1 MDVGKSL
8 TYIFEDP
15 RWFTKL
21 LVGTLVLIVS
31 SLLAP
36 ILIGLLGFAIV
47 GGYGLEVL
55 RNVRRE
61 EPFPLPEWKD
71 RWGEW
76 LVLGLKLFVVIL
88 VWVLPLLLLF
98 VPIVLAGFMSGNED
112 LAFLVVA
119 LLTCAGC
126 LAALWGVVVLL
137 VSPAIY
143 IRLAETESIGSGLD
157 VADILL
163 FTRDHIGDVLIALL
177 VYWLA
182 SLVVGMLAS
191 MLGLLLCFV
200 GLFITGPLA
209 QLVTMLIQ
217 SHLYGQVGSSRGRVS
232 GSTAEIEPSTPVT
245 APVLPSERT
254 TRGEAASPEQV
265 SSQSKSEP
273 AATGDESD
281 PPN

>member
-21 LVGTLVLIVS
+21 LVGTLVLVVS
-31 SLLAP
+31 TLLAP
-36 ILIGLLGFAIV
+36 ILIGVLGFAIV

-61 EPFPLPEWKD
+61 APVPLPEWKD

-76 LVLGLKLFVVIL
+76 LILGLKLFVVLL
-88 VWVLPLLLLF
+88 VWILPLLLLII
-98 VPIVLAGFMSGNED
+98 PLLLAGLMSGNED
-112 LAFLVVA
+112 LAFLTVA

-126 LAALWGVVVLL
+126 LATLWGVVVLL

-143 IRLAETESIGSGLD
+143 IRVAETESIGGGLD
-157 VADILL
+157 FSEILL

-182 SLVVGMLAS
+182 SLVVGF
-191 MLGLLLCFV
+191 LGSVLGFLLCFV
-200 GLFITGPLA
+200 GLFVTAPLA
-209 QLVTMLIQ
+209 QLITMLIQ
-217 SHLYGQVGSSRGRVS
+217 SHLFAQVGRSNIRAA
-232 GSTAEIEPSTPVT
+232 GSPAIIGPDTPVT
-245 APVLPSERT
+245 TPVLLPDTET
-254 TRGEAASPEQV
+254 DGEVDSP
-265 SSQSKSEP
+265 
-273 AATGDESD
+273 
-281 PPN
+281 